1 MLIHNIHD
9 AKSNLSNLIANALAG
24 HDVIIA
30 KAGKPII
37 KLVKFNPE
45 KKQRI
50 PGLFKGKMWMA
61 DDFNNESEE
70 IEKMFSIK

>member
-9 AKSNLSNLIANALAG
+9 AKSNLSSLIANALAG

-50 PGLFKGKMWMA
+50 PGLFKGRVWMA

>member
-1 MLIHNIHD
+1 
-9 AKSNLSNLIANALAG
+9 
-24 HDVIIA
+24 
-30 KAGKPII
+30 
-37 KLVKFNPE
+37 LVKFNPE